1 MDLPRSDLTRW
12 LPLPSRNYSRGA
24 KPAGA
29 RYTIFD
35 TVGSRF
41 REPIVHEAADAYAD
55 LERRRGLTPVQ
66 LALGYVRSR
75 WYVGA
80 TIVGATS
87 AAQLDEDIAGAQVEL
102 DAGTLADVAALQVRY
117 PNPAP

>member
-1 MDLPRSDLTRW
+1 
-12 LPLPSRNYSRGA
+12 
-24 KPAGA
+24 
-29 RYTIFD
+29 
-35 TVGSRF
+35 
-41 REPIVHEAADAYAD
+41 
-55 LERRRGLTPVQ
+55 VQ

-102 DAGTLADVAALQVRY
+102 GARTLADVAALQVRY